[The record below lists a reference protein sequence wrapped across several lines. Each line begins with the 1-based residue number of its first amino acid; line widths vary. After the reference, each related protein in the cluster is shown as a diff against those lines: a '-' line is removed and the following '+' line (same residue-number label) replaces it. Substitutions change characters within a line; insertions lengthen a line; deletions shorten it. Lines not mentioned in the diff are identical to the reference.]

1 MELALSDDERDY
13 LLSEVARIREQNQDM
28 VYVSFPGDE
37 KSSGGCTSTTWSKE
51 LKKGELKKLEYGII
65 INDLQSKINSV
76 FRAGIKECQKNHQ
89 SFISMHQVLRR
100 K

>member
-1 MELALSDDERDY
+1 MDGQFDIQDY

-37 KSSGGCTSTTWSKE
+37 KSSGGCTSTTRSKE

-65 INDLQSKINSV
+65 INNLQTKINTLGKA
-76 FRAGIKECQKNHQ
+76 RIKKCRKDHQ